1 MADWYLPS
9 SLFNVQLLHI
19 VPAKVASNQFQIARF
34 LQGPLSPSSLPLPQ
48 CPSISWLRALVPA
61 CYKVT
66 YDSLL
71 RIIIKHTYSELSLSS
86 VYVSFFDNTLV
97 FHPGSRAW

>member
-9 SLFNVQLLHI
+9 SLFNLQLLYI
-19 VPAKVASNQFQIARF
+19 VPAKVANNQFQNARF
-34 LQGPLSPSSLPLPQ
+34 LQGPLNPSSRSLPQ
-48 CPSISWLRALVPA
+48 CSSISWLRALVPA

-86 VYVSFFDNTLV
+86 VSFTFL
-97 FHPGSRAW
+97 FWQIH